1 MALVVGSAGVASAMS
16 DVVEQALYAD
26 DIFMDGVTF
35 SSKHQKSEAG
45 QIQVV
50 KYSGDH
56 SIEPGTPGADF
67 VDDSYANTVVDI
79 NCVNGYQK
87 SQKVPGYYEAT
98 MPITVKAGVT
108 VDVTLAVAEG
118 RQKSAIACLVEE
130 GTDSSVTTAI
140 TAQNIKDKVIE
151 SRKTLRD
158 KFAKPNVVL
167 ASTAVYAVMLGVA
180 GKDYSP
186 LFNDEVVRTAQ
197 VGMWM
202 GMLWI
207 ECPYL
212 GQDYTLKYKD
222 GTSTKSVDVDNVE
235 YIMYDFNALS
245 IIDVLAALRVIDS
258 ENFFGSKV
266 QEEIDTGFKVTNADC
281 VLIKSHA

>member
-1 MALVVGSAGVASAMS
+1 MALVVGSAGVATAMS

-26 DIFMDGVTF
+26 DVFMDGVTF

-67 VDDSYANTVVDI
+67 TDDSYANTVIDI

-98 MPITVKAGVT
+98 MPINVKAGVT

-118 RQKSAIACLVEE
+118 RQKSGIACLAKE
-130 GTDSSVTTAI
+130 GTASSVTTAI
-140 TAQNIKDKVIE
+140 TATNIKDKVIE

-167 ASTAVYAVMLGVA
+167 ASTAVYAAMLSAA

-202 GMLWI
+202 GMIWI

-212 GQDYTLKYKD
+212 GQTYTLKYKD
-222 GTSTKSVDVDNVE
+222 GTSTQSVDVSKIE